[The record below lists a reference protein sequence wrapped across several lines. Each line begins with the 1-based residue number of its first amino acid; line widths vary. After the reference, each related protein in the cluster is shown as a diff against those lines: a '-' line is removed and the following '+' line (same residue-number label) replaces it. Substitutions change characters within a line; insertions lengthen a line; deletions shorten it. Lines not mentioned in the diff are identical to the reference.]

1 MIRPSWLERD
11 WDLLRQRRL
20 ERGLPP
26 AIPQLRPAKTLL
38 LRGTALGGGLVAAV
52 LLLSGWLQLR
62 QQQVAVALEA
72 ARGVPAQVQA
82 LESKALALRRQLSGL
97 NRSSE
102 GLAKGLVAVSSG
114 SALLAELSAIT
125 PVGVQFTDVQ
135 VEGNSLVLKGLAA
148 DPQAFRRVN
157 ALSLSL
163 ARSPLLEPGAIK
175 VVKLSRD
182 GGAQSASAEPVQ
194 WSITAKFAVLQ
205 SKQQLEVLQQLG
217 AQGLARRLLLLQRA
231 GVLP

>member
-1 MIRPSWLERD
+1 
-11 WDLLRQRRL
+11 
-20 ERGLPP
+20 
-26 AIPQLRPAKTLL
+26 
-38 LRGTALGGGLVAAV
+38 
-52 LLLSGWLQLR
+52 
-62 QQQVAVALEA
+62 VALEA